1 MVSPGMGGPPFP
13 RGCSGGV
20 YQPDGQQSFYEC
32 YQVGGPGE
40 PDETETEPKKE
51 GELRIVFEG
60 SHSPFGFIWSVASAT
75 GWTVEYIM
83 RGVNYQ
89 TLVMM
94 LHDAPKYVRR
104 SVADSKVSQGD
115 GGGIDPE
122 SAAREAGDIVNF
134 YQSNLEL

>member
-1 MVSPGMGGPPFP
+1 M
-13 RGCSGGV
+13 
-20 YQPDGQQSFYEC
+20 Q
-32 YQVGGPGE
+32 
-40 PDETETEPKKE
+40 
-51 GELRIVFEG
+51 
-60 SHSPFGFIWSVASAT
+60 
-75 GWTVEYIM
+75 YIL

-104 SVADSKVSQGD
+104 SVADSKVPQGD

-122 SAAREAGDIVNF
+122 SAAREAGDIVKF

>member
-1 MVSPGMGGPPFP
+1 
-13 RGCSGGV
+13 
-20 YQPDGQQSFYEC
+20 
-32 YQVGGPGE
+32 
-40 PDETETEPKKE
+40 
-51 GELRIVFEG
+51 
-60 SHSPFGFIWSVASAT
+60 
-75 GWTVEYIM
+75 M

-104 SVADSKVSQGD
+104 SVADSKVPQGA

>member
-1 MVSPGMGGPPFP
+1 
-13 RGCSGGV
+13 
-20 YQPDGQQSFYEC
+20 
-32 YQVGGPGE
+32 
-40 PDETETEPKKE
+40 
-51 GELRIVFEG
+51 
-60 SHSPFGFIWSVASAT
+60 
-75 GWTVEYIM
+75 M

-104 SVADSKVSQGD
+104 SVADSKVPQGD

>member
-1 MVSPGMGGPPFP
+1 
-13 RGCSGGV
+13 
-20 YQPDGQQSFYEC
+20 
-32 YQVGGPGE
+32 
-40 PDETETEPKKE
+40 
-51 GELRIVFEG
+51 
-60 SHSPFGFIWSVASAT
+60 
-75 GWTVEYIM
+75 M

-104 SVADSKVSQGD
+104 SAAGSKVPQGD

>member
-1 MVSPGMGGPPFP
+1 V
-13 RGCSGGV
+13 
-20 YQPDGQQSFYEC
+20 Q
-32 YQVGGPGE
+32 
-40 PDETETEPKKE
+40 
-51 GELRIVFEG
+51 
-60 SHSPFGFIWSVASAT
+60 
-75 GWTVEYIM
+75 YIL

-104 SVADSKVSQGD
+104 SVADSKVPQGD

-122 SAAREAGDIVNF
+122 SAAREAGDIVKF

>member
-1 MVSPGMGGPPFP
+1 M
-13 RGCSGGV
+13 
-20 YQPDGQQSFYEC
+20 Q
-32 YQVGGPGE
+32 
-40 PDETETEPKKE
+40 
-51 GELRIVFEG
+51 
-60 SHSPFGFIWSVASAT
+60 
-75 GWTVEYIM
+75 YIL

-104 SVADSKVSQGD
+104 SVADSKVPQGD

>member
-1 MVSPGMGGPPFP
+1 
-13 RGCSGGV
+13 
-20 YQPDGQQSFYEC
+20 
-32 YQVGGPGE
+32 
-40 PDETETEPKKE
+40 
-51 GELRIVFEG
+51 
-60 SHSPFGFIWSVASAT
+60 
-75 GWTVEYIM
+75 M

>member
-1 MVSPGMGGPPFP
+1 M
-13 RGCSGGV
+13 
-20 YQPDGQQSFYEC
+20 
-32 YQVGGPGE
+32 
-40 PDETETEPKKE
+40 
-51 GELRIVFEG
+51 
-60 SHSPFGFIWSVASAT
+60 
-75 GWTVEYIM
+75 EYIL

-104 SVADSKVSQGD
+104 SVADSKVPPGD

-122 SAAREAGDIVNF
+122 SAAREAGDIVKF